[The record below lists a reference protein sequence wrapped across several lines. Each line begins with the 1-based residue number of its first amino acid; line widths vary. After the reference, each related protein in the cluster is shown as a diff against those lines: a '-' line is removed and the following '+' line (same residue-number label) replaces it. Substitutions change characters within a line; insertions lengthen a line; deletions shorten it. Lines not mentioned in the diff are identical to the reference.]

1 MNPTQSLDA
10 LLDWRAENQPD
21 LPAFAFMDSRLD
33 IVDTD
38 SYATLALA
46 ASRVAAALRAAGVA
60 PGAPVILACA
70 PGLDFVRAFYGILRA
85 GAVALPTQP
94 PTEKNAI
101 ARLEHVA
108 AGSAATWG
116 IATRATLATRDPA
129 LQPASLRWL
138 TVEDCLAGPPD
149 AGPSGNRPDA
159 IAIHQYSSGTVGV
172 PHGVRISHRNLL
184 HNSEL
189 IRRAFVHTSKQRGLV
204 WLPPYHDMGLIGGIV
219 QPLYAGFRTTL
230 MAPRTFLRSPLNWL
244 RAITMTGA
252 TTSGGPNFAYESCLA
267 ASDDEIE
274 RANLD
279 LSRWLVAFNG
289 AETVNPATLR
299 QFATRFRRFG
309 FRMASFTSCYGL
321 AEATLIVS
329 ASSHLHKP
337 SLLDV
342 DRNALAAGQIRL
354 TTKADREHR
363 RLVGL
368 GTPLQAV
375 RVIKQDG
382 SEASPY
388 DVGEIWVA
396 GDSVAEPV
404 GDEDSAFHAQ
414 LPDDPAQ
421 YVRTGDLGFV
431 YKGELYV
438 VGRSKAIVIV
448 RGRNHH
454 AEDMEASCR
463 ALEPALAQM
472 GAAAFGD
479 DEAGIAV
486 VLEVPRRHPDMP
498 GLLER
503 VRGALAEQ
511 HGIAV
516 DEVVLVRERSL
527 ARTPSGKIR
536 RSAVAAA
543 HRAGR
548 LSPLSSWRA
557 HCQETSRTRP
567 PLPAMP
573 ALASLPRETALA
585 QIRDWLAALLAA
597 ELNMQK
603 ADINPDTHFGVYG
616 LDSFAAVNLAMH
628 IGDQS
633 RVDLEATLFWDYPN
647 CTMLSEF
654 LVDPAR
660 LGAAE
665 LADAAL
671 ATGAEA

>member
-1 MNPTQSLDA
+1 M
-10 LLDWRAENQPD
+10 
-21 LPAFAFMDSRLD
+21 PARP
-33 IVDTD
+33 
-38 SYATLALA
+38 ATVL
-46 ASRVAAALRAAGVA
+46 
-60 PGAPVILACA
+60 
-70 PGLDFVRAFYGILRA
+70 
-85 GAVALPTQP
+85 
-94 PTEKNAI
+94 
-101 ARLEHVA
+101 
-108 AGSAATWG
+108 
-116 IATRATLATRDPA
+116 
-129 LQPASLRWL
+129 
-138 TVEDCLAGPPD
+138 
-149 AGPSGNRPDA
+149 DA

-438 VGRSKAIVIV
+438 VGRSKAIVLV
-448 RGRNHH
+448 RSRNHH

-486 VLEVPRRHPDMP
+486 VLEVPAGIPTCRACWNGFAARWPSSTASPSTRSCWCANAAGAHAQRQDPAQRGTGAP
-498 GLLER
+498 GRTPEP
-503 VRGALAEQ
+503 
-511 HGIAV
+511 AV
-516 DEVVLVRERSL
+516 VL
-527 ARTPSGKIR
+527 ARTARKRRAPARPCLPCRPSPACRARRPWR
-536 RSAVAAA
+536 RSAT
-543 HRAGR
+543 G
-548 LSPLSSWRA
+548 W
-557 HCQETSRTRP
+557 
-567 PLPAMP
+567 
-573 ALASLPRETALA
+573 PRCWP
-585 QIRDWLAALLAA
+585 R
-597 ELNMQK
+597 N
-603 ADINPDTHFGVYG
+603 
-616 LDSFAAVNLAMH
+616 
-628 IGDQS
+628 
-633 RVDLEATLFWDYPN
+633 
-647 CTMLSEF
+647 
-654 LVDPAR
+654 
-660 LGAAE
+660 
-665 LADAAL
+665 
-671 ATGAEA
+671 